1 MRFCRATNAGSPFIF
16 GQPDARQTAV
26 LAGVLCAAR
35 SGRHLP
41 STLYIR
47 YVVVTADPVFVPYKK
62 SGFAHPKCYLS
73 VTRGCS
79 QKISQEHYISEALLH
94 KIERHNSTIDVCGL
108 SWLPK
113 EHLRSI
119 GKSSLTS
126 GVLCTDHNSALSGF
140 DSEIAKFIDAIFS
153 IDQDFQSDAPTGYTR
168 TIDGTHIERW
178 ILKMLV
184 GLVESGQIKQKSG
197 APFQYK
203 KKCLELICSASAR
216 WPTGWG
222 LYAAKPMGQI
232 YHSSSLELLPK
243 HNAATGELLAV
254 ALKLN
259 GFEMNFLM
267 QKPEN
272 SQSVGVHRPQS
283 MLFKKAN
290 ITSAIQFNWPGHK
303 TGTSVTYAHSGVYSG
318 PAPTHDLPRAD

>member
-1 MRFCRATNAGSPFIF
+1 M
-16 GQPDARQTAV
+16 
-26 LAGVLCAAR
+26 
-35 SGRHLP
+35 
-41 STLYIR
+41 
-47 YVVVTADPVFVPYKK
+47 TADPVFVPYKK

-73 VTRGCS
+73 VTKGCS
-79 QKISQEHYISEALLH
+79 EKISQEHYISEALLH

-113 EHLRSI
+113 EHLKSI
-119 GKSSLTS
+119 GKSSLTA

-140 DSEIAKFIDAIFS
+140 DSEIAKLVDAIFS
-153 IDQDFQSDAPTGYTR
+153 IDKDFQNDTPQGCAY

-216 WPTGWG
+216 WPLGWG
-222 LYAAKPMGQI
+222 LYAAKTTGQI

-243 HNAATGELLAV
+243 HDPATGELLAV
-254 ALKLN
+254 SLKLN

-267 QKPEN
+267 GKPD
-272 SQSVGVHRPQS
+272 QPKGFGVPRPQS
-283 MLFKKAN
+283 MLFEKSGVTSSIRFEWPRHKAG
-290 ITSAIQFNWPGHK
+290 P
-303 TGTSVTYAHSGVYSG
+303 SVTYSHSGVYSG
-318 PAPTHDLPRAD
+318 PAPSHDLSRAD

>member
-1 MRFCRATNAGSPFIF
+1 MT
-16 GQPDARQTAV
+16 V
-26 LAGVLCAAR
+26 K
-35 SGRHLP
+35 
-41 STLYIR
+41 
-47 YVVVTADPVFVPYKK
+47 PVFVPFKK

-73 VTRGCS
+73 GTKGCS
-79 QKISQEHYISEALLH
+79 DKISQEHYISEALLH

-113 EHLRSI
+113 EHLKSI

-126 GVLCTDHNSALSGF
+126 GILCTDHNSALSGL
-140 DSEIAKFIDAIFS
+140 DSEIARLVDAIFS
-153 IDQDFQSDAPTGYTR
+153 IDQDFQSDTPRGHAC

-184 GLVESGQIKQKSG
+184 GLIESGQIKQKSG

-203 KKCLELICSASAR
+203 GKCLELICSASAR
-216 WPTGWG
+216 WPFGWG
-222 LYAAKPMGQI
+222 LYAAKPVGQI
-232 YHSSSLELLPK
+232 FHSSSLELLPK
-243 HNAATGELLAV
+243 HNPATGELLAV

-267 QKPEN
+267 GKPDHPEGF
-272 SQSVGVHRPQS
+272 GVHRPQS
-283 MLFKKAN
+283 MVFEKAG
-290 ITSAIQFNWPGHK
+290 ITSIIRFTWPGHK
-303 TGTSVTYAHSGVYSG
+303 AGPSVTYAHSGVYSG